1 MRTIARGWMGLDETT
16 ITWDGTRH
24 TVADV
29 REFLDGH
36 GVQDYRITLHSTEI
50 GGSRFR
56 VEIPN

>member
-1 MRTIARGWMGLDETT
+1 MHTIARGWIGLDEST
-16 ITWDGTRH
+16 ITWNGERID
-24 TVADV
+24 VADV
-29 REFLDGH
+29 RQFLDDH